1 MSKALTPIAFVAAIA
16 EAYQRRGMD
25 PGGVLAQA
33 RIAPALL
40 RRASAHISAAQ
51 METVSAAAMR
61 ELDDEALGWFERRLP
76 WGSYGMLA
84 RASLS
89 APTLGIAMAR
99 WCRHHALLARA
110 VVIELHEEGA
120 AAGFR
125 LHEHGDALPPAMRE
139 LCLVT
144 LLRNLHGVASWFVD
158 SRISLRATRLPFAA
172 PPHAEV
178 YPLLFPGPVEFGAA
192 TAGFD
197 FDAGYLALPLRRDER
212 AMRAMLK
219 HALPV
224 MVRPYR
230 RDRLLVRRVAE
241 LLAHDPLHMVDAAA
255 LARELHISPRTLHR
269 QLQAEGA
276 SLQALKDEAR
286 RARAIELLERSR
298 EPIKR
303 IAQACGFAS
312 EKSFAR
318 AFGAWTGM
326 APGAWRVRGGG
337 A

>member
-1 MSKALTPIAFVAAIA
+1 MSRAVTPIAFVAAIA
-16 EAYQRRGMD
+16 EAYRRRGMD
-25 PGGVLAQA
+25 PSKALAQA
-33 RIAPALL
+33 QIAPALL
-40 RRASAHISAAQ
+40 RRASARISAAQ
-51 METVSAAAMR
+51 MEAVSAAAMK

-99 WCRHHALLARA
+99 WCRHHALLAQA
-110 VVIELHEEGA
+110 LTIELHDDGA

-125 LHEHGDALPPAMRE
+125 LHEHRALPAVMRE

-158 SRISLRATRLPFAA
+158 SRIALRATRLPFAT

-178 YPLLFPGPVEFGAA
+178 YPLLFPGPVEFGTAA
-192 TAGFD
+192 AGFD

-241 LLAHDPLHMVDAAA
+241 LLAHDPRHMVDAAA
-255 LARELHISPRTLHR
+255 LACELHVSPRTLHR

-286 RARAIELLERSR
+286 RTRAIELLERSR
-298 EPIKR
+298 EPVKR

-318 AFGAWTGM
+318 AFGSWTGM
-326 APGAWRVRGGG
+326 APSAWRARGED
-337 A
+337 